1 VNFAGIVHFAGG
13 SYCFPIN
20 RNSLKIR
27 LKAARG
33 DLEKVLVAYGRRY
46 TDYEKENKLIKEME
60 QVARDTQWDYFET
73 TLTLNDPRFRY
84 QFLLEDRDGEQY
96 WFNEKGFFKDRPRG
110 FTGGQFE
117 YPYININE
125 IFEIPEWVQDA
136 VFYQI
141 FPERFYNGNTSNDPE
156 NIQPWGAEPDR
167 TSFFGGDLEGIIKK
181 LDYLVDLGINALYL
195 TPIFLSPSNHKY
207 NIDDYYQVD
216 PAFGEFETARL
227 LVEEAHKRGIRVIL
241 DAVFNHCGF
250 NFFAFKDVRQNGKKS
265 RYVDWFD
272 IEDFPVKTT
281 PPVNYRT
288 FANDVV
294 SMPKLMTENPEVREY
309 LLEVARYWI
318 REIDADGWRLDVA
331 NEVDHHFWRE
341 FRQVVKS
348 EKKDAYIVGEIWHD
362 AQEWLRGDQFD
373 AVMNYKFTYP
383 VIDFFATRKIGPG
396 TFDSLLARN
405 RMAYKDAVN
414 YAMLNLLDSHD
425 TPRILHWFKGDKARM
440 KLAVLFQ
447 MTYLGAPMVYY
458 GDEVG
463 MEGGDEPQ
471 SRRCMVWDENRQDM
485 QLRKY
490 YQRLINL
497 RHELAPLR
505 RGDYRT
511 IVCDELTNIYG
522 FIRRYQGEEVI
533 VILNNSPH
541 NHKIELDNRITK
553 KAHLRNHLDN
563 KTYEKIEEIFRIEL
577 APFEGVI
584 LT

>member
-1 VNFAGIVHFAGG
+1 MNFAGIVHFAGG

-553 KAHLRNHLDN
+553 KAHLRNHLDH
-563 KTYEKIEEIFRIEL
+563 KTYEKIGEIFRIEL

>member
-46 TDYEKENKLIKEME
+46 ADYEKENKLIKEME

-265 RYVDWFD
+265 RYIDWFD

-362 AQEWLRGDQFD
+362 AREWLKGDQFD

-425 TPRILHWFKGDKARM
+425 TPRILHWFKGDKERM

-485 QLRKY
+485 ELRKY

-553 KAHLRNHLDN
+553 KAHLRNRLDN
-563 KTYEKIEEIFRIEL
+563 KTYEKIGEIFRIEL

>member
-1 VNFAGIVHFAGG
+1 MNFAGIVHFAGG